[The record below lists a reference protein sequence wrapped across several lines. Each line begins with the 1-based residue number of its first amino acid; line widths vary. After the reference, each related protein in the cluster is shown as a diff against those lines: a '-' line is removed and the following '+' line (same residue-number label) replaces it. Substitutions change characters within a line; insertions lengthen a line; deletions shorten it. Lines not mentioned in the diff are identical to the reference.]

1 MTGLQVPLYPS
12 LQAAYYHRAVAPSP
26 AGPAMAGPVLSSET
40 RFLKI
45 KAKHFKTVSDLGGGA
60 LTKVCNALLPDWS
73 PYRARVAEFCL
84 VIK

>member
-1 MTGLQVPLYPS
+1 MI
-12 LQAAYYHRAVAPSP
+12 RAVAPSP

-45 KAKHFKTVSDLGGGA
+45 KAKHCKTVSDLGGA
-60 LTKVCNALLPDWS
+60 LTKVCNALLSDWS
-73 PYRARVAEFCL
+73 PYRARVAEFRL